1 MGILQNFE
9 IEFNDGIN
17 PISCRQFSDHF
28 SPHESQVIDIEIQKL
43 LNIGVIKEVEHHPE
57 EFIYPIFVIPKKDGE
72 YRMILNLKEL
82 NKSIPYHHFKMETFE
97 LALKL
102 VKPNWVFLSVDIR
115 HAYYSIPVSKESQ
128 LKLRFQKSGKVFSFC
143 ACPMGISCAPRIY
156 TKLMKPVY
164 ASLRMLGHT
173 NSGYIDDSLLE
184 GDTAD
189 VLKILGI
196 RPAS

>member
-1 MGILQNFE
+1 MQNFE

-57 EFIYPIFVIPKKDGE
+57 EFISPIFVIPKKDGE

-102 VKPNWVFLSVDIR
+102 VKPNWF
-115 HAYYSIPVSKESQ
+115 
-128 LKLRFQKSGKVFSFC
+128 F
-143 ACPMGISCAPRIY
+143 
-156 TKLMKPVY
+156 
-164 ASLRMLGHT
+164 
-173 NSGYIDDSLLE
+173 
-184 GDTAD
+184 
-189 VLKILGI
+189 
-196 RPAS
+196 

>member
-1 MGILQNFE
+1 MHAIFLSFL
-9 IEFNDGIN
+9 
-17 PISCRQFSDHF
+17 
-28 SPHESQVIDIEIQKL
+28 HESQVIDSEIQKL

-57 EFIYPIFVIPKKDGE
+57 EFISPIFVIPKKDGE
-72 YRMILNLKEL
+72 DRMILNLKEL

-102 VKPNWVFLSVDIR
+102 VKPNCFFGSVDIR
-115 HAYYSIPVSKESQ
+115 HAIYSIPVSKESQ
-128 LKLRFQKSGKVFSFC
+128 LKLRFQKSGKVYSFC
-143 ACPMGISCAPRIY
+143 ACSMGISCAPRIY

-189 VLKILGI
+189 VLKILRI

>member
-1 MGILQNFE
+1 MQNFE

-57 EFIYPIFVIPKKDGE
+57 EFISPIFVIPKKDGE

-102 VKPNWVFLSVDIR
+102 VKPNCFFGSVDIR
-115 HAYYSIPVSKESQ
+115 HTYYSIPVSKESQ
-128 LKLRFQKSGKVFSFC
+128 LKLRFQKSGKVYSFC

-189 VLKILGI
+189 VLKILRI